1 MRRLLFW
8 GFAFLGALRKDNDM
22 IIQVE
27 DLVKR
32 YDDIVAVNN
41 VSINVKENEILGFLG
56 PNGAGK
62 STTLNCI
69 LGLTKYNEGTIRIFG
84 KDPLKSRSEVNKD
97 IGYVPQDIAV
107 FEELT
112 AYENVSFFGRLF
124 GLRGKKLEAAVQ
136 EALEFTGLWDRRK
149 DFPKKYSGGMK
160 RRLNIACAIVH
171 KPKLLIMDEPTVGV
185 DPQSRNSIL
194 ESIKK
199 LNERGTTVIYTSHY
213 MEEIQAICSRII
225 IIDMGK
231 VIAEGTK
238 DSIISQ
244 AVTRKQVSLKVEG
257 DIKKAAAEL
266 GKKSNVY
273 DIHCEDDLISF
284 AADID
289 ANSLSFARSLEESGY
304 TVSSMTT
311 ETPNLEM
318 AFLSLTG
325 KKLRD

>member
-1 MRRLLFW
+1 
-8 GFAFLGALRKDNDM
+8 M
-22 IIQVE
+22 IIQAE
-27 DLVKR
+27 KMIKR
-32 YDDIVAVNN
+32 YGSNVAVNEI
-41 VSINVKENEILGFLG
+41 SIKVKENEILGFLG

-69 LGLTKYNEGTIRIFG
+69 LGLTSLDDGTIEIFG
-84 KDPLKSRSEVNKD
+84 KDPKKARSEVNKD

-107 FEELT
+107 FEELS
-112 AYENVSFFGRLF
+112 AIENVEFFGKLY
-124 GLRGKKLEAAVQ
+124 GLRGEELKAAVR
-136 EALEFTGLWDRRK
+136 EALEFTGLWERRK
-149 DFPKKYSGGMK
+149 DIPSKYSGGMK

-194 ESIKK
+194 ESIKT

-238 DSIISQ
+238 DSIVAQ
-244 AVTRKQVSLKVEG
+244 AIKNKRVIVEVQDDAESIAKELASDS
-257 DIKKAAAEL
+257 DIL
-266 GKKSNVY
+266 
-273 DIHCEDDLISF
+273 DISF
-284 AADID
+284 
-289 ANSLSFARSLEESGY
+289 EENTITLTTDMSI
-304 TVSSMTT
+304 SSMVFAKKIEDKGHTVLSMST
-311 ETPNLEM
+311 ETPNLET